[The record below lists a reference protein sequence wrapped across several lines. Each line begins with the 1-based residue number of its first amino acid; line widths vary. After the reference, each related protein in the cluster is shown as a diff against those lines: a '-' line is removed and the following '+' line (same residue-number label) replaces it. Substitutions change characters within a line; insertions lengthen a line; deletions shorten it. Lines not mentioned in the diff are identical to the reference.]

1 MIDFIKEISKNRDT
15 NKTMIIG
22 VQVTFSK
29 DNYTIGKHTVRYI
42 NAEEYV
48 PVSKKTVKEVMERL
62 NEMAIAGGASLYTL
76 WVIAILPNGEVD
88 INNLELRRGG
98 KLVSSTIHKRI

>member
-1 MIDFIKEISKNRDT
+1 MIDFIKEVSKDRDT

-22 VQVTFSK
+22 VQVTFSNG
-29 DNYTIGKHTVRYI
+29 NYTIGKHTVGYTSV
-42 NAEEYV
+42 EEYV

-62 NEMAIAGGASLYTL
+62 NDMAIVEGEPLYTL
-76 WVIAILPNGEVD
+76 WVIAILPSGEVD

>member
-15 NKTMIIG
+15 NKTMIIS
-22 VQVTFSK
+22 VQVTFSN
-29 DNYTIGKHTVRYI
+29 DNYTIGKHAVRYT

-62 NEMAIAGGASLYTL
+62 NDMTIVEGEPLYTL
-76 WVIAILPNGEVD
+76 WVIAILPSGEVD